1 MKRNCAHRSFSEFS
15 IGTRKYKPI
24 LAFQLECRTEGER
37 FAVLNIL
44 ALIEY
49 DIFEF
54 VRRKQVDVVAHHAIR
69 CEYQLETSEEL
80 PGMIGG
86 HDDATVIFNH

>member
-1 MKRNCAHRSFSEFS
+1 MLFRS
-15 IGTRKYKPI
+15 
-24 LAFQLECRTEGER
+24 
-37 FAVLNIL
+37 VLNIL

>member
-15 IGTRKYKPI
+15 IGVPVSTS
-24 LAFQLECRTEGER
+24 
-37 FAVLNIL
+37 
-44 ALIEY
+44 

-54 VRRKQVDVVAHHAIR
+54 ERRKQVDVVAHHAIR